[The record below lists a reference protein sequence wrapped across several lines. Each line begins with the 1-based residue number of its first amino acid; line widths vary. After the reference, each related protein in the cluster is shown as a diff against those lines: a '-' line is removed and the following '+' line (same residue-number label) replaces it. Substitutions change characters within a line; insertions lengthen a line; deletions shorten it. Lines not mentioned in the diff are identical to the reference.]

1 MRGTLLTGVA
11 VALILLPWRI
21 FTSVQHL
28 ENPEYSLGDALDPAY
43 LYDRLD
49 RLGAAL
55 RSVAG
60 HAFSLDWGL
69 LVPLGLAAIVA
80 ALLSTGTRRL
90 GVFAA
95 LWTLLS
101 FAGVIL
107 VFWISVVPV
116 DLTLRWA
123 AYRTV
128 ASLVI
133 GLAALAPLLA
143 GEAWKTSRSRG
154 ESGGAS
160 ASTSVSPGKS
170 AAISSAS

>member
-1 MRGTLLTGVA
+1 M
-11 VALILLPWRI
+11 
-21 FTSVQHL
+21 
-28 ENPEYSLGDALDPAY
+28 NPSY
-43 LYDRLD
+43 LYDHAD

-60 HAFSLDWGL
+60 HAFSFDWGL
-69 LVPLGLAAIVA
+69 LVPLGLAAIAV
-80 ALLSTGTRRL
+80 ALLSGRTRL

-101 FAGVIL
+101 FAGIVL

-116 DLTLRWA
+116 ELTLRWA

-143 GEAWKTSRSRG
+143 GRSRG
-154 ESGGAS
+154 GRS
-160 ASTSVSPGKS
+160 KRLIS
-170 AAISSAS
+170 AAGSRTPRRRASSCPSPSSGPIASPPGSARP